1 MKLGPLTLFCCS
13 LLGACASAHA
23 DPTAPQV
30 YRGGRWEG
38 PGARVSPRIENAA
51 YRAEVVDAAG
61 NSLPLYRWEGQ
72 SFVLGQMGSRYRIHV
87 TNRTSRRVE
96 AVVSVDGLEVVGGR
110 PADLQKA
117 RGYILPPFG
126 DITID
131 GFRTSLDEVAAFRFS
146 TVREAYAT
154 RKGDDRN
161 VGVIG
166 VAFFPER
173 ERYAVLAPPPP
184 RVDWRGRRDA
194 SEESHGSASSGP
206 LPSAAPAT
214 QGADSAPAP
223 SAAGRRAEG
232 GSPRDAAKKAERPGL
247 GTEFGERHESSVRYA
262 SFERESSSTP
272 ASVLELHYN
281 DRAGLRAMGIPIDP
295 PYEATDYDLRRSAE
309 PFPATRFAAPPPG
322 DR

>member
-1 MKLGPLTLFCCS
+1 MKPGPLTLLCCS

-23 DPTAPQV
+23 DPNSPQV

-38 PGARVSPRIENAA
+38 PDAVSSSSVENSA
-51 YRAEVVDAAG
+51 YRADVVDEDG
-61 NSLPLYRWEGQ
+61 NQLPSYRWEGQ
-72 SFVLGQMGSRYRIHV
+72 SFVMGQMGSRYRIHV

-96 AVVSVDGLEVVGGR
+96 AVVSVDGLEVIGGR
-110 PADLQKA
+110 PADLQRA

-146 TVREAYAT
+146 TVREAYAA
-154 RKGDDRN
+154 RKGNDRN

-173 ERYAVLAPPPP
+173 DRYPVMAPPAPQVEWK
-184 RVDWRGRRDA
+184 RRRDT
-194 SEESHGSASSGP
+194 SEESSDRASAP
-206 LPSAAPAT
+206 PANAAPAT
-214 QGADSAPAP
+214 RGGDSAPAP
-223 SAAGRRAEG
+223 SAAGRSAEG
-232 GSPRDAAKKAERPGL
+232 SVRAPSKKAERPGL
-247 GTEFGERHESSVRYA
+247 GTEFGERHESQVRYT
-262 SFERESSSTP
+262 SFERESSSSP
-272 ASVLELHYN
+272 AAVLELHYN

-295 PYEATDYDLRRSAE
+295 PYDPSEYDLRRSAE
-309 PFPATRFAAPPPG
+309 PFPSTRFASPPPG